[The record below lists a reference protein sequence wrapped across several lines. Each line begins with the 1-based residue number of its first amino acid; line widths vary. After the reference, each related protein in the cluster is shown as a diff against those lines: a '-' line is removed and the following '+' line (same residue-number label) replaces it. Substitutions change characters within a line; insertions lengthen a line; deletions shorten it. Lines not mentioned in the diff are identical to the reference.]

1 LLNYA
6 FEGAK
11 WTNPVVTWSFA
22 TATYNLAEPF
32 SSPIGSAYQGVIRQ
46 AFAAWAQYS
55 GLAFSEVSDSTSV
68 DIRVGFASLTGSE
81 IGDTFFYSSQGAFL
95 PGVVVRLEDPAQIPL
110 INVSGTYTYSGH
122 TTTLQQVAD
131 HEIGHSLGMAHSTD
145 SNAIM
150 YPILGLSN
158 PTLDDSDIFGIE
170 ALYSNFLIAVL
181 DTTTGQGLPA
191 TAQAYSGPVSGLL
204 NEYINITS
212 DSLNISAASPGWFIH
227 SGSGDDAIA
236 VSSGINVLDGG
247 TGSNF
252 LTGGSGTDTFFVDD
266 RGPTGEIWSTVSNF
280 HAGDAATIWGV
291 TPQDFGLAW
300 VDGQGAA
307 GFTGLTL
314 HATASGKPTASLT
327 LTGFTQA
334 DMGNGRLSVN
344 FGTDPASGSAYMY
357 VHENS

>member
-1 LLNYA
+1 MLNYA

-11 WTNPVVTWSFA
+11 WTTPVVTWSFA
-22 TATYNLAEPF
+22 TATYNPAEPF
-32 SSPIGSAYQGVIRQ
+32 SSSIGSAYQGVIRQ

-55 GLAFSEVSDSTSV
+55 GLAFSEVSDSSSV
-68 DIRVGFASLTGSE
+68 DIRVGFAILPGSSE
-81 IGDTFFYSSQGAFL
+81 IGDTFFYSSKGAFL

-110 INVSGTYTYSGH
+110 TNVSGTYTYSGH
-122 TTTLQQVAD
+122 TTTLQQVSD
-131 HEIGHSLGMAHSTD
+131 HEIGHALGMAHSTD

-158 PTLDDSDIFGIE
+158 PTLDNSDILGIE
-170 ALYSNFLIAVL
+170 ALYSNSLIAVL
-181 DTTTGQGLPA
+181 DTTTGQSLPA
-191 TAQAYSGPVSGLL
+191 ATQTYSGPVSGLL

-212 DSLNISAASPGWFIH
+212 DSLNISAKSPGWFIH

-266 RGPTGEIWSTVSNF
+266 RGPTGDIWSTVSGF

-291 TPQDFGLAW
+291 TPQDFGLTW
-300 VDGQGAA
+300 LDGQGAT
-307 GFTGLTL
+307 GYTGLTL
-314 HATASGKPTASLT
+314 HATASDVPTASLT
-327 LTGFTQA
+327 LAGYTSA
-334 DMGNGRLSVN
+334 DLSDGRLSVSL
-344 FGTDPASGSAYMY
+344 GTVGGSAYMY
-357 VHENS
+357 VHGNS